1 MFATIVLYSVTLPSS
16 YAELLLISSYLIM
29 VTKLLFTFRPSGM
42 LGLYFLFGGSIKIIL
57 HLNLLI
63 WTILFFFLQHL
74 VLPRVS
80 NKLLFLVHKIVV
92 LISSYPHIFT
102 FLQLCYLLCGALL
115 LGVPFLSGES
125 SPCFVLCPHLGH
137 VFSGAAELCHLW
149 VCLHCSTSQ
158 WLTKPYIFLFLL
170 FSLIFQVTS

>member
-63 WTILFFFLQHL
+63 WTILFFFYSIWFCLE
-74 VLPRVS
+74 
-80 NKLLFLVHKIVV
+80 FLINF
-92 LISSYPHIFT
+92 Y
-102 FLQLCYLLCGALL
+102 
-115 LGVPFLSGES
+115 
-125 SPCFVLCPHLGH
+125 
-137 VFSGAAELCHLW
+137 
-149 VCLHCSTSQ
+149 
-158 WLTKPYIFLFLL
+158 FLF
-170 FSLIFQVTS
+170 TK